1 MMKKIIVSILA
12 LSMAVAAM
20 AQKWAPVGENIKS
33 PWAEEINPA
42 APLPEYP
49 RPQMVRADW
58 MNLNGLW
65 NYAITESS
73 ADYLKADGKILV
85 PFAVESSLSGVG
97 RKITKNDAL
106 WYERTFTLPR
116 NWAGKNIL
124 LHFGAVDWMAQV
136 WVNDFYVGEHRGGF
150 DPFHFDVTEYLLKS
164 GPQNIKVKVWDGTDS
179 SWQPR
184 GKQISEP
191 YGVWYTAVTGIWQT
205 VWMEAVAKTGLK
217 EVYVK
222 PDLDNS
228 CFIMEPKFH
237 ALADGMSLN
246 VRVKDG
252 DKVVSKKTVKAT
264 SPMTVIMP
272 VKNVKTWSPE
282 SPFLYDL
289 EYDVVDK
296 AGNIV
301 DQVTSY
307 AGMRKIH
314 VEGDRVFLN
323 NQPLY
328 LRLVLDQGF
337 YPDGVWTAPSDEA
350 LKRDIELSMSVG
362 FNGARLHQKVF
373 EERFHYWAD
382 KLGYLTWG
390 ESASWGS
397 SMNNEL
403 ASRNFIPEWQEVV
416 VRDRNHPSII
426 IWTPFNET
434 WDRPKDD
441 EGGRIHDRLVTN
453 VYDLTKSL
461 DYRPVHDCSGGYH
474 VKTDIW
480 SFHNYEQ
487 DAEQLQ
493 ENLTLKGDGT
503 VPTFD
508 VENEAEYSGQPY
520 YLDEYGG
527 IKWVIEQFAE
537 NTWGYGQGPKTLEE
551 FYSRLEALTDVILD
565 MEYINGYTYTQ
576 LTDVEQEQNGIFN
589 YDRTAKFDAGKL
601 KAIFGKVPGWA
612 QPK

>member
-1 MMKKIIVSILA
+1 MRFLTSFFAILFTF
-12 LSMAVAAM
+12 AAF
-20 AQKWAPVGENIKS
+20 AQAPI
-33 PWAEEINPA
+33 PR
-42 APLPEYP
+42 PEYP
-49 RPQMVRADW
+49 RPQFERDAW
-58 MNLNGLW
+58 MNLNGTW
-65 NYAITESS
+65 TYAFDFGESGLQRDFNESKGFDNNIT
-73 ADYLKADGKILV
+73 V
-85 PFAVESSLSGVG
+85 PFCPESPLSGVEY
-97 RKITKNDAL
+97 KDFINSM
-106 WYERTFTLPR
+106 WYHRAVEVPAA
-116 NWAGKNIL
+116 WDGKKIL
-124 LHFGAVDWMAQV
+124 LNFGAVDYTSSIYVNGKLAGRHYGGSSSFSVDDTRFVEPGKTADVVV
-136 WVNDFYVGEHRGGF
+136 WVQD
-150 DPFHFDVTEYLLKS
+150 DVRAGVQAS
-164 GPQNIKVKVWDGTDS
+164 
-179 SWQPR
+179 
-184 GKQISEP
+184 GKQCPDYYSR
-191 YGVWYTAVTGIWQT
+191 GCHYTRVTGIWQT

-282 SPFLYDL
+282 SPFLYDI
-289 EYDVVDK
+289 EYEVVDK
-296 AGNIV
+296 AGNVV

-508 VENEAEYSGQPY
+508 VENEVEYCGQPY

>member
-1 MMKKIIVSILA
+1 MRFLTSLFAILFTF
-12 LSMAVAAM
+12 AAF
-20 AQKWAPVGENIKS
+20 AQAPI
-33 PWAEEINPA
+33 PR
-42 APLPEYP
+42 PEYP
-49 RPQMVRADW
+49 RPQFERDAW
-58 MNLNGLW
+58 MNLNGTW
-65 NYAITESS
+65 TYAFDFGESGLQRDFNESKGFDNNIT
-73 ADYLKADGKILV
+73 V
-85 PFAVESSLSGVG
+85 PFCPESPLSGVEY
-97 RKITKNDAL
+97 KDFINSM
-106 WYERTFTLPR
+106 WYHRAVEVPAA
-116 NWAGKNIL
+116 WDGKKIL
-124 LHFGAVDWMAQV
+124 LNFGAVDYISSIYVNGKLAGRHYGGSSSFSVDITRFVKAGQNADVVV
-136 WVNDFYVGEHRGGF
+136 WVQD
-150 DPFHFDVTEYLLKS
+150 DVRAGVQAS
-164 GPQNIKVKVWDGTDS
+164 
-179 SWQPR
+179 
-184 GKQISEP
+184 GKQCPDYYSR
-191 YGVWYTAVTGIWQT
+191 GCHYTRVTGIWQT
-205 VWMEAVAKTGLK
+205 VWMEAVAKIGLK

-282 SPFLYDL
+282 SPFLYDI
-289 EYDVVDK
+289 EYEVVDK
-296 AGNIV
+296 DGNIV

-601 KAIFGKVPGWA
+601 KAIFGKMPAWA

>member
-1 MMKKIIVSILA
+1 MRFLTSFFAILFTF
-12 LSMAVAAM
+12 AAF
-20 AQKWAPVGENIKS
+20 AQAPI
-33 PWAEEINPA
+33 PR
-42 APLPEYP
+42 PEYP
-49 RPQMVRADW
+49 RPQFERDAW
-58 MNLNGLW
+58 MNLNGTW
-65 NYAITESS
+65 TYAFDFGESGLQRDFNESKGFDNNIT
-73 ADYLKADGKILV
+73 V
-85 PFAVESSLSGVG
+85 PFCPESPLSGVEY
-97 RKITKNDAL
+97 KDFINSM
-106 WYERTFTLPR
+106 WYHRAVEVPAA
-116 NWAGKNIL
+116 WDGKKIL
-124 LHFGAVDWMAQV
+124 LNFGAVDYTSSIYVNGKLAGRHYGGSSSFSVDVTRFVEPGKTADVVV
-136 WVNDFYVGEHRGGF
+136 WVQD
-150 DPFHFDVTEYLLKS
+150 DVRAGVQAS
-164 GPQNIKVKVWDGTDS
+164 
-179 SWQPR
+179 
-184 GKQISEP
+184 GKQCPDYYSR
-191 YGVWYTAVTGIWQT
+191 GCHYTRVTGIWQT
-205 VWMEAVAKTGLK
+205 VWMEAVAKIGLK

-252 DKVVSKKTVKAT
+252 DKVVSKKTVKVT

-282 SPFLYDL
+282 SPFLYDI

-508 VENEAEYSGQPY
+508 VENEVEYSGQPY

>member
-1 MMKKIIVSILA
+1 MRFLTSLFAILFTF
-12 LSMAVAAM
+12 AAF
-20 AQKWAPVGENIKS
+20 AQAPI
-33 PWAEEINPA
+33 PR
-42 APLPEYP
+42 PEYP
-49 RPQMVRADW
+49 RPQFERDAW
-58 MNLNGLW
+58 MNLNGTW
-65 NYAITESS
+65 TYAFDFGESGLQRDFNESKGFDSNIT
-73 ADYLKADGKILV
+73 V
-85 PFAVESSLSGVG
+85 PFCPESPLSGVEY
-97 RKITKNDAL
+97 KDFINSM
-106 WYERTFTLPR
+106 WYHRAVEVPAA
-116 NWAGKNIL
+116 WEGKKIL
-124 LHFGAVDWMAQV
+124 LNFGAVDYTSSIYVNGKLAGRHYGGSSSFSVDVTRFVEPGKTADVVV
-136 WVNDFYVGEHRGGF
+136 WVQD
-150 DPFHFDVTEYLLKS
+150 DVRAGVQAS
-164 GPQNIKVKVWDGTDS
+164 
-179 SWQPR
+179 
-184 GKQISEP
+184 GKQCPDYYSR
-191 YGVWYTAVTGIWQT
+191 GCHYTRVTGIWQT

-264 SPMTVIMP
+264 NPMTVIMP

-282 SPFLYDL
+282 SPFLYDI
-289 EYDVVDK
+289 EYEVVDK
-296 AGNIV
+296 AGNVV

>member
-1 MMKKIIVSILA
+1 MRFLTSLFAILFTF
-12 LSMAVAAM
+12 AAF
-20 AQKWAPVGENIKS
+20 AQAPI
-33 PWAEEINPA
+33 PR
-42 APLPEYP
+42 PEYP
-49 RPQMVRADW
+49 RPQFERDAW
-58 MNLNGLW
+58 MNLNGTW
-65 NYAITESS
+65 TYAFDFGESGLQRDFNESKGFDSNIT
-73 ADYLKADGKILV
+73 V
-85 PFAVESSLSGVG
+85 PFCPESPLSGVEY
-97 RKITKNDAL
+97 KDFINSM
-106 WYERTFTLPR
+106 WYHRAVEVPAA
-116 NWAGKNIL
+116 WDGKKIL
-124 LHFGAVDWMAQV
+124 LNFGAVDYTSSIYVNGKLAGRHYGGSSSFSVDITRFVKAGQNADVVV
-136 WVNDFYVGEHRGGF
+136 WVQD
-150 DPFHFDVTEYLLKS
+150 DVRAGVQAS
-164 GPQNIKVKVWDGTDS
+164 
-179 SWQPR
+179 
-184 GKQISEP
+184 GKQCPDYYSR
-191 YGVWYTAVTGIWQT
+191 GCHYTRVTGIWQT
-205 VWMEAVAKTGLK
+205 VWMEAVAKIGLK

-252 DKVVSKKTVKAT
+252 DKVVSKKTVKVT

-282 SPFLYDL
+282 SPFLYDI

-508 VENEAEYSGQPY
+508 VENEVEYSGQPY

>member
-1 MMKKIIVSILA
+1 MRFLTSFFAILFTF
-12 LSMAVAAM
+12 AAF
-20 AQKWAPVGENIKS
+20 AQAPI
-33 PWAEEINPA
+33 PR
-42 APLPEYP
+42 PEYP
-49 RPQMVRADW
+49 RPQFERDAW
-58 MNLNGLW
+58 MNLNGTW
-65 NYAITESS
+65 TYAFDFGESGLQRDFNESKGFDNNIT
-73 ADYLKADGKILV
+73 V
-85 PFAVESSLSGVG
+85 PFCPESPLSGVEY
-97 RKITKNDAL
+97 KDFINSM
-106 WYERTFTLPR
+106 WYHRAVEVPAA
-116 NWAGKNIL
+116 WEGKKIL
-124 LHFGAVDWMAQV
+124 LNFGAVDYTSSIYVNGKLAGRHYGGSSSFSVDVTRFVEPGKTADVVV
-136 WVNDFYVGEHRGGF
+136 WVQD
-150 DPFHFDVTEYLLKS
+150 DVRAGVQAS
-164 GPQNIKVKVWDGTDS
+164 
-179 SWQPR
+179 
-184 GKQISEP
+184 GKQCPDYYSR
-191 YGVWYTAVTGIWQT
+191 GCHYTRVTGIWQT
-205 VWMEAVAKTGLK
+205 VWMEAVAKIGLK

-282 SPFLYDL
+282 SPFLYDI
-289 EYDVVDK
+289 EYEVVDK

-508 VENEAEYSGQPY
+508 VENEVEYSGQPY

>member
-1 MMKKIIVSILA
+1 MRFLTGFFAILFTF
-12 LSMAVAAM
+12 AAF
-20 AQKWAPVGENIKS
+20 AQAPI
-33 PWAEEINPA
+33 PR
-42 APLPEYP
+42 PEYP
-49 RPQMVRADW
+49 RPQFERDAW
-58 MNLNGLW
+58 MNLNGTW
-65 NYAITESS
+65 TYAFDFGESGLQRDFNESKGFDNNIT
-73 ADYLKADGKILV
+73 V
-85 PFAVESSLSGVG
+85 PFCPESPLSGVEY
-97 RKITKNDAL
+97 KDFINSM
-106 WYERTFTLPR
+106 WYHRAVEVPAA
-116 NWAGKNIL
+116 WDGKKIL
-124 LHFGAVDWMAQV
+124 LNFGAVDYTSSIYVNGKLAGRHYGGSSSFSVDVTRFVEPGKTADVVV
-136 WVNDFYVGEHRGGF
+136 WVQD
-150 DPFHFDVTEYLLKS
+150 DVRAGVQAS
-164 GPQNIKVKVWDGTDS
+164 
-179 SWQPR
+179 
-184 GKQISEP
+184 GKQCPDYYSR
-191 YGVWYTAVTGIWQT
+191 GCHYTRVTGIWQT

-282 SPFLYDL
+282 SPFLYDI

-337 YPDGVWTAPSDEA
+337 YPEGVWTAPSDEA

-508 VENEAEYSGQPY
+508 VENEVEYSGQPY

-527 IKWVIEQFAE
+527 IKWVIEQYAE

-601 KAIFGKVPGWA
+601 KAIFGKVPAWA

>member
-1 MMKKIIVSILA
+1 MRFLTSFFAILFTF
-12 LSMAVAAM
+12 AAF
-20 AQKWAPVGENIKS
+20 AQAPI
-33 PWAEEINPA
+33 PR
-42 APLPEYP
+42 PEYP
-49 RPQMVRADW
+49 RPQFERDAW
-58 MNLNGLW
+58 MNLNGTW
-65 NYAITESS
+65 TYAFDFGESGLQRDFNESKGFDNNIT
-73 ADYLKADGKILV
+73 V
-85 PFAVESSLSGVG
+85 PFCPESPLSGVEY
-97 RKITKNDAL
+97 KDFINSM
-106 WYERTFTLPR
+106 WYHRAVEVPAA
-116 NWAGKNIL
+116 WEGKKIL
-124 LHFGAVDWMAQV
+124 LNFGAVDYTSSIYVNGKLAGRHYGGSSSFSVDVTRFVEPGKTADVVV
-136 WVNDFYVGEHRGGF
+136 WVQD
-150 DPFHFDVTEYLLKS
+150 DVRAGVQAS
-164 GPQNIKVKVWDGTDS
+164 
-179 SWQPR
+179 
-184 GKQISEP
+184 GKQCPDYYSR
-191 YGVWYTAVTGIWQT
+191 GCHYTRVTGIWQT
-205 VWMEAVAKTGLK
+205 VWMEAVAKIGLK

-252 DKVVSKKTVKAT
+252 DKVVSKKTVKVT

-282 SPFLYDL
+282 SPFLYDI

-508 VENEAEYSGQPY
+508 VENEVEYSGQPY

>member
-1 MMKKIIVSILA
+1 MRFLTSFFAILFTF
-12 LSMAVAAM
+12 AAF
-20 AQKWAPVGENIKS
+20 AQAPI
-33 PWAEEINPA
+33 PR
-42 APLPEYP
+42 PEYP
-49 RPQMVRADW
+49 RPQFERDAW
-58 MNLNGLW
+58 MNLNGTW
-65 NYAITESS
+65 TYAFDFGESGLQRDFNESKGFDSNIT
-73 ADYLKADGKILV
+73 V
-85 PFAVESSLSGVG
+85 PFCPESPLSGVEY
-97 RKITKNDAL
+97 KDFINSM
-106 WYERTFTLPR
+106 WYHRAVEVPAA
-116 NWAGKNIL
+116 WDGKKIL
-124 LHFGAVDWMAQV
+124 LNFGAVDYTSSIYVNGKLAGRHYGGSSSFSVDVTRFVEPGKTADVVV
-136 WVNDFYVGEHRGGF
+136 WVQD
-150 DPFHFDVTEYLLKS
+150 DVRAGVQAS
-164 GPQNIKVKVWDGTDS
+164 
-179 SWQPR
+179 
-184 GKQISEP
+184 GKQCPDYYSR
-191 YGVWYTAVTGIWQT
+191 GCHYTRVTGIWQT

-282 SPFLYDL
+282 SPFLYDI

-362 FNGARLHQKVF
+362 FNGSRLHQKVF

-508 VENEAEYSGQPY
+508 VENEVEYSGQPY

>member
-1 MMKKIIVSILA
+1 MRFLTSFFAILFTF
-12 LSMAVAAM
+12 AAF
-20 AQKWAPVGENIKS
+20 AQAPI
-33 PWAEEINPA
+33 PR
-42 APLPEYP
+42 PEYP
-49 RPQMVRADW
+49 RPQFERDAW
-58 MNLNGLW
+58 MNLNGTW
-65 NYAITESS
+65 TYAFDFGESGLQRDFNESKGFDNKIT
-73 ADYLKADGKILV
+73 V
-85 PFAVESSLSGVG
+85 PFCPESPLSGVEY
-97 RKITKNDAL
+97 KDFINSM
-106 WYERTFTLPR
+106 WYHRAVEVPAA
-116 NWAGKNIL
+116 WDGKKIL
-124 LHFGAVDWMAQV
+124 LNFGAVDYTSSIYVNGKLAGRHYGGSSSFSVDVTRFVEPGKTADVVV
-136 WVNDFYVGEHRGGF
+136 WVQD
-150 DPFHFDVTEYLLKS
+150 DVRAGVQAS
-164 GPQNIKVKVWDGTDS
+164 
-179 SWQPR
+179 
-184 GKQISEP
+184 GKQCPDYYSR
-191 YGVWYTAVTGIWQT
+191 GCHYTRVTGIWQT

-337 YPDGVWTAPSDEA
+337 YPEGVWTAPSDEA

-508 VENEAEYSGQPY
+508 VENEVEYSGQPY

-601 KAIFGKVPGWA
+601 KAIFGKVPAWA

>member
-1 MMKKIIVSILA
+1 MRFLTSFFAILFTF
-12 LSMAVAAM
+12 AAF
-20 AQKWAPVGENIKS
+20 AQAPI
-33 PWAEEINPA
+33 PR
-42 APLPEYP
+42 PEYP
-49 RPQMVRADW
+49 RPQFERDAW
-58 MNLNGLW
+58 MNLNGTW
-65 NYAITESS
+65 TYAFDFGESGLQRDFNESKGFDNKIT
-73 ADYLKADGKILV
+73 V
-85 PFAVESSLSGVG
+85 PFCPESPLSGVEY
-97 RKITKNDAL
+97 KDFINSM
-106 WYERTFTLPR
+106 WYHRAVEVPAA
-116 NWAGKNIL
+116 WDGKKIL
-124 LHFGAVDWMAQV
+124 LNFGAVDYTSSIYVNGKLAGRHYGGSSSFSVDVTRFVEPGKTADVVV
-136 WVNDFYVGEHRGGF
+136 WVQD
-150 DPFHFDVTEYLLKS
+150 DVRAGVQAS
-164 GPQNIKVKVWDGTDS
+164 
-179 SWQPR
+179 
-184 GKQISEP
+184 GKQCPDYYSR
-191 YGVWYTAVTGIWQT
+191 GCHYTRVTGIWQT

-282 SPFLYDL
+282 SPFLYDI
-289 EYDVVDK
+289 EYEVVDK
-296 AGNIV
+296 AGNVV

>member
-1 MMKKIIVSILA
+1 MRFLTSFFAILFTF
-12 LSMAVAAM
+12 AAF
-20 AQKWAPVGENIKS
+20 AQAPI
-33 PWAEEINPA
+33 PR
-42 APLPEYP
+42 PEYP
-49 RPQMVRADW
+49 RPQFERDAW
-58 MNLNGLW
+58 MNLNGTW
-65 NYAITESS
+65 TYAFDFGESGLQRDFNESKGFDNNIT
-73 ADYLKADGKILV
+73 V
-85 PFAVESSLSGVG
+85 PFCPESPLSGVEY
-97 RKITKNDAL
+97 KDFINSM
-106 WYERTFTLPR
+106 WYHRAVEVPAA
-116 NWAGKNIL
+116 WEGKKIL
-124 LHFGAVDWMAQV
+124 LNFGAVDYTSSIYVNGKLAGRHYGGSSSFSVDVTRFVEPGKTADVVV
-136 WVNDFYVGEHRGGF
+136 WVQD
-150 DPFHFDVTEYLLKS
+150 DVRAGVQAS
-164 GPQNIKVKVWDGTDS
+164 
-179 SWQPR
+179 
-184 GKQISEP
+184 GKQCPDYYSR
-191 YGVWYTAVTGIWQT
+191 GCHYTRVTGIWQT

-282 SPFLYDL
+282 SPFLYDI
-289 EYDVVDK
+289 EYEVVDK
-296 AGNIV
+296 AGNVV

-337 YPDGVWTAPSDEA
+337 YPEGVWTAPSDEA
-350 LKRDIELSMSVG
+350 LRRDIELSMSVG

>member
-1 MMKKIIVSILA
+1 MRFLTSLFAILFTF
-12 LSMAVAAM
+12 AAF
-20 AQKWAPVGENIKS
+20 AQAPI
-33 PWAEEINPA
+33 PR
-42 APLPEYP
+42 PEYP
-49 RPQMVRADW
+49 RPQFERDAW
-58 MNLNGLW
+58 MNLNGTW
-65 NYAITESS
+65 TYAFDFGESGLQRDFNESKGFDSNIT
-73 ADYLKADGKILV
+73 V
-85 PFAVESSLSGVG
+85 PFCPESPLSGVEY
-97 RKITKNDAL
+97 KDFINSM
-106 WYERTFTLPR
+106 WYHRAVEVPAA
-116 NWAGKNIL
+116 WEGKKIL
-124 LHFGAVDWMAQV
+124 LNFGAVDYTSSIYVNGKLAGRHYGGSSSFSVDVTRFVEPGKTADVVV
-136 WVNDFYVGEHRGGF
+136 WVQD
-150 DPFHFDVTEYLLKS
+150 DVRAGVQAS
-164 GPQNIKVKVWDGTDS
+164 
-179 SWQPR
+179 
-184 GKQISEP
+184 GKQCPDYYSR
-191 YGVWYTAVTGIWQT
+191 GCHYTRVTGIWQT

-282 SPFLYDL
+282 SPFLYDI
-289 EYDVVDK
+289 EYEVVDK
-296 AGNIV
+296 AGNVV

-337 YPDGVWTAPSDEA
+337 YPEGVWTAPSDEA
-350 LKRDIELSMSVG
+350 LRRDIELSMSVG

-508 VENEAEYSGQPY
+508 VENEVEYSGQPY

>member
-1 MMKKIIVSILA
+1 MRFLTSFFAILFTF
-12 LSMAVAAM
+12 AAF
-20 AQKWAPVGENIKS
+20 AQAPI
-33 PWAEEINPA
+33 PR
-42 APLPEYP
+42 PEYP
-49 RPQMVRADW
+49 RPQFERDAW
-58 MNLNGLW
+58 MNLNGTW
-65 NYAITESS
+65 TYAFDFGESGLQRDFNESKGFDNNIT
-73 ADYLKADGKILV
+73 V
-85 PFAVESSLSGVG
+85 PFCPESPLSGVEY
-97 RKITKNDAL
+97 KDFINSM
-106 WYERTFTLPR
+106 WYHRAVEVPAA
-116 NWAGKNIL
+116 WEGKKIL
-124 LHFGAVDWMAQV
+124 LNFGAVDYTSSIYVNGKLAGRHYGGSSSFSVDVTRFVEPGKTADVVV
-136 WVNDFYVGEHRGGF
+136 WVQD
-150 DPFHFDVTEYLLKS
+150 DVRAGVQAS
-164 GPQNIKVKVWDGTDS
+164 
-179 SWQPR
+179 
-184 GKQISEP
+184 GKQCPDYYSR
-191 YGVWYTAVTGIWQT
+191 GCHYTRVTGIWQT

-282 SPFLYDL
+282 SPFLYDI

-508 VENEAEYSGQPY
+508 VENEVEYSGQPY

>member
-1 MMKKIIVSILA
+1 MRFLTSFFAILFTF
-12 LSMAVAAM
+12 AAF
-20 AQKWAPVGENIKS
+20 AQAPI
-33 PWAEEINPA
+33 PR
-42 APLPEYP
+42 PEYP
-49 RPQMVRADW
+49 RPQFERDAW
-58 MNLNGLW
+58 MNLNGTW
-65 NYAITESS
+65 TYAFDFGESGLQRDFNESKGFDNNIT
-73 ADYLKADGKILV
+73 V
-85 PFAVESSLSGVG
+85 PFCPESPLSGVEY
-97 RKITKNDAL
+97 KDFINSM
-106 WYERTFTLPR
+106 WYHRAVEVPAA
-116 NWAGKNIL
+116 WEGKKIL
-124 LHFGAVDWMAQV
+124 LNFGAVDYTSSIYVNGKLAGRHYGGSSSFSVDVTRFVEPGKTADVVV
-136 WVNDFYVGEHRGGF
+136 WVQD
-150 DPFHFDVTEYLLKS
+150 DVRAGVQAS
-164 GPQNIKVKVWDGTDS
+164 
-179 SWQPR
+179 
-184 GKQISEP
+184 GKQCPDYYSR
-191 YGVWYTAVTGIWQT
+191 GCHYTRVTGIWQT

-252 DKVVSKKTVKAT
+252 DKVVSKKTVKVT

-282 SPFLYDL
+282 SPFLYDI

-601 KAIFGKVPGWA
+601 KAIFGKVPAWA

>member
-1 MMKKIIVSILA
+1 MRFVTA
-12 LSMAVAAM
+12 LSAFLVAVSTF
-20 AQKWAPVGENIKS
+20 AQTVIPRSEH
-33 PWAEEINPA
+33 
-42 APLPEYP
+42 P
-49 RPQMVRADW
+49 RPQFVRDSW
-58 MNLNGLW
+58 VNLNGTW
-65 NYAITESS
+65 TYAFDFGESGLQRDFNES
-73 ADYLKADGKILV
+73 KGFDSNIIV
-85 PFAVESSLSGVG
+85 PFCPESKLSGVEY
-97 RKITKNDAL
+97 KDFINSM
-106 WYERTFTLPR
+106 WYHRAVDVPAAWE
-116 NWAGKNIL
+116 GKMIL
-124 LHFGAVDWMAQV
+124 LNFGAVDYVSSIYVNGELAGRHYGGSSSFSVDITRYVKAGETADVVV
-136 WVNDFYVGEHRGGF
+136 WVQDDLR
-150 DPFHFDVTEYLLKS
+150 S
-164 GPQNIKVKVWDGTDS
+164 GTQTG
-179 SWQPR
+179 
-184 GKQISEP
+184 GKQCPDYYSR
-191 YGVWYTAVTGIWQT
+191 GCHYTRVTGIWQT

-237 ALADGMSLN
+237 ALTDGMSLN

-337 YPDGVWTAPSDEA
+337 YPEGVWTAPSDEA
-350 LKRDIELSMSVG
+350 LRRDIELSMSVG

-434 WDRPKDD
+434 WERPKDD

>member
-1 MMKKIIVSILA
+1 MRFLTSFFAILFTF
-12 LSMAVAAM
+12 AAF
-20 AQKWAPVGENIKS
+20 AQAPI
-33 PWAEEINPA
+33 PR
-42 APLPEYP
+42 PEYP
-49 RPQMVRADW
+49 RPQFERDAW
-58 MNLNGLW
+58 MNLNGTW
-65 NYAITESS
+65 TYAFDFGESGLQRDFNESKGFDNNIT
-73 ADYLKADGKILV
+73 V
-85 PFAVESSLSGVG
+85 PFCPESPLSGVEY
-97 RKITKNDAL
+97 KDFINSM
-106 WYERTFTLPR
+106 WYHRAVEVPAA
-116 NWAGKNIL
+116 WDGKKIL
-124 LHFGAVDWMAQV
+124 LNFGAVDYTSSIYVNGKLAGRHYGGSSSFSVDVTRFVEPGKTADVVV
-136 WVNDFYVGEHRGGF
+136 WVQD
-150 DPFHFDVTEYLLKS
+150 DVRAGVQAS
-164 GPQNIKVKVWDGTDS
+164 
-179 SWQPR
+179 
-184 GKQISEP
+184 GKQCPDYYSR
-191 YGVWYTAVTGIWQT
+191 GCHYTRVTGIWQT

-282 SPFLYDL
+282 SPFLYDI
-289 EYDVVDK
+289 EYEVVDK
-296 AGNIV
+296 AGNVV

>member
-1 MMKKIIVSILA
+1 MRFLTSFFAILFTF
-12 LSMAVAAM
+12 AAF
-20 AQKWAPVGENIKS
+20 AQAPI
-33 PWAEEINPA
+33 PR
-42 APLPEYP
+42 PEYP
-49 RPQMVRADW
+49 RPQFERDAW
-58 MNLNGLW
+58 MNLNGTW
-65 NYAITESS
+65 TYAFDFGESGLQRDFNESKGFDSNIT
-73 ADYLKADGKILV
+73 V
-85 PFAVESSLSGVG
+85 PFCPESPLSGVEY
-97 RKITKNDAL
+97 KDFINSM
-106 WYERTFTLPR
+106 WYHRAVEVPAA
-116 NWAGKNIL
+116 WDGKKIL
-124 LHFGAVDWMAQV
+124 LNFGAVDYTSSIYVNGKLAGRHYGGSSSFSVDVTRFVEPGKTADVVV
-136 WVNDFYVGEHRGGF
+136 WVQDDVRAGVQASGNQCPDYYSRGC
-150 DPFHFDVTEYLLKS
+150 H
-164 GPQNIKVKVWDGTDS
+164 
-179 SWQPR
+179 
-184 GKQISEP
+184 
-191 YGVWYTAVTGIWQT
+191 YTRVTGIWQT

-222 PDLDNS
+222 HDLYNS
-228 CFIMEPKFH
+228 CFIIEPKFH

-246 VRVKDG
+246 FRVKDG

-282 SPFLYDL
+282 SPFLYDI

-373 EERFHYWAD
+373 EERFHYLAD

-601 KAIFGKVPGWA
+601 KAIFGKVPAWA

>member
-1 MMKKIIVSILA
+1 MRFLTSFFAILFTF
-12 LSMAVAAM
+12 AAF
-20 AQKWAPVGENIKS
+20 AQAPI
-33 PWAEEINPA
+33 PR
-42 APLPEYP
+42 PEYP
-49 RPQMVRADW
+49 RPQFERDAW
-58 MNLNGLW
+58 MNLNGTW
-65 NYAITESS
+65 TYAFDFGESGLQRDFNESKGFDNNIT
-73 ADYLKADGKILV
+73 V
-85 PFAVESSLSGVG
+85 PFCPESPLSGVEY
-97 RKITKNDAL
+97 KDFINSM
-106 WYERTFTLPR
+106 WYHRAVEVPAA
-116 NWAGKNIL
+116 WDGKKIL
-124 LHFGAVDWMAQV
+124 LNFGAVDYTSSIYVNGKLAGRHYGGSSSFSVDVTRFVEPGKTADVVV
-136 WVNDFYVGEHRGGF
+136 WVQD
-150 DPFHFDVTEYLLKS
+150 DVRAGVQAS
-164 GPQNIKVKVWDGTDS
+164 
-179 SWQPR
+179 
-184 GKQISEP
+184 GKQCPDYYSR
-191 YGVWYTAVTGIWQT
+191 GCHYTRVTGIWQT

-282 SPFLYDL
+282 SPFLYDI

-508 VENEAEYSGQPY
+508 VENEVEYSGQPY

>member
-1 MMKKIIVSILA
+1 MRFLTSFFAILFTF
-12 LSMAVAAM
+12 AAF
-20 AQKWAPVGENIKS
+20 AQAPI
-33 PWAEEINPA
+33 PR
-42 APLPEYP
+42 PEYP
-49 RPQMVRADW
+49 RPQFERDAW
-58 MNLNGLW
+58 MNLNGTW
-65 NYAITESS
+65 TYAFDFGESGLQRDFNESKGFDNNIT
-73 ADYLKADGKILV
+73 V
-85 PFAVESSLSGVG
+85 PFCPESPLSGVEY
-97 RKITKNDAL
+97 KDFINSM
-106 WYERTFTLPR
+106 WYHRAVEVPAA
-116 NWAGKNIL
+116 WDGKKIL
-124 LHFGAVDWMAQV
+124 LNFGAVDYTSSIYVNGKLAGRHYGGSSSFSVDITRFVKAGQNADVVV
-136 WVNDFYVGEHRGGF
+136 WVQD
-150 DPFHFDVTEYLLKS
+150 DVRAGVQAS
-164 GPQNIKVKVWDGTDS
+164 
-179 SWQPR
+179 
-184 GKQISEP
+184 GKQCPDYYSR
-191 YGVWYTAVTGIWQT
+191 GCHYTRVTGIWQT

-282 SPFLYDL
+282 SPFLYDI
-289 EYDVVDK
+289 EYEVVDK
-296 AGNIV
+296 AGNVV

-337 YPDGVWTAPSDEA
+337 YPEGVWTAPSDEA
-350 LKRDIELSMSVG
+350 LRRDIELSMSVG

>member
-1 MMKKIIVSILA
+1 MRFLTSFFAILFTF
-12 LSMAVAAM
+12 AAF
-20 AQKWAPVGENIKS
+20 AQAPI
-33 PWAEEINPA
+33 PR
-42 APLPEYP
+42 PEYP
-49 RPQMVRADW
+49 RPQFERDAW
-58 MNLNGLW
+58 MNLNGTW
-65 NYAITESS
+65 TYAFDFGESGLQRDFNESKGFDNNIT
-73 ADYLKADGKILV
+73 V
-85 PFAVESSLSGVG
+85 PFCPESPLSGVEY
-97 RKITKNDAL
+97 KDFINSM
-106 WYERTFTLPR
+106 WYHRAVEVPAA
-116 NWAGKNIL
+116 WEGKKIL
-124 LHFGAVDWMAQV
+124 LNFGAVDYTSSIYVNGKLAGRHYGGSSSFSVDVTRFVEPGKTADVVV
-136 WVNDFYVGEHRGGF
+136 WVQD
-150 DPFHFDVTEYLLKS
+150 DVRAGVQAS
-164 GPQNIKVKVWDGTDS
+164 
-179 SWQPR
+179 
-184 GKQISEP
+184 GKQCPDYYSR
-191 YGVWYTAVTGIWQT
+191 GCHYTRVTGIWQT
-205 VWMEAVAKTGLK
+205 VWMEAVAKIGLK

-282 SPFLYDL
+282 SPFLYDI

-508 VENEAEYSGQPY
+508 VENEVEYSGQPY

>member
-1 MMKKIIVSILA
+1 MRFLTSLFAILFTF
-12 LSMAVAAM
+12 AAF
-20 AQKWAPVGENIKS
+20 AQAPI
-33 PWAEEINPA
+33 PR
-42 APLPEYP
+42 PEYP
-49 RPQMVRADW
+49 RPQFERDAW
-58 MNLNGLW
+58 MNLNGTW
-65 NYAITESS
+65 TYAFDFGESGLQRDFNESKGFDNNIT
-73 ADYLKADGKILV
+73 V
-85 PFAVESSLSGVG
+85 PFCPESPLSGVEY
-97 RKITKNDAL
+97 KDFINSM
-106 WYERTFTLPR
+106 WYHRAVEVPAA
-116 NWAGKNIL
+116 WDGKKIL
-124 LHFGAVDWMAQV
+124 LNFGAVDYTSSIYVNGKLAGRHYGGSSSFSVDITRFVKAGQNADVVV
-136 WVNDFYVGEHRGGF
+136 WVQD
-150 DPFHFDVTEYLLKS
+150 DVRAGVQAS
-164 GPQNIKVKVWDGTDS
+164 
-179 SWQPR
+179 
-184 GKQISEP
+184 GKQCPDYYSR
-191 YGVWYTAVTGIWQT
+191 GCHYTRVTGIWQT

-252 DKVVSKKTVKAT
+252 DKVVSKKTVKVT

-282 SPFLYDL
+282 SPFLYDI

-508 VENEAEYSGQPY
+508 VENEVEYSGQPY

>member
-1 MMKKIIVSILA
+1 MKSDNLKLKNMRFVTA
-12 LSMAVAAM
+12 LSAFLVAVSTF
-20 AQKWAPVGENIKS
+20 AQTVIPRSEH
-33 PWAEEINPA
+33 
-42 APLPEYP
+42 P
-49 RPQMVRADW
+49 RPQFVRDSW
-58 MNLNGLW
+58 VNLNGTW
-65 NYAITESS
+65 TYAFDFGESGLQRDFNES
-73 ADYLKADGKILV
+73 KGFDSNIIV
-85 PFAVESSLSGVG
+85 PFCPESKLSGVEY
-97 RKITKNDAL
+97 KDFINSM
-106 WYERTFTLPR
+106 WYHRAVDVPAAWE
-116 NWAGKNIL
+116 GKMIL
-124 LHFGAVDWMAQV
+124 LNFGAVDYVSSIYVNGELAGRHYGGSSSFSVDITRYVKAGETADVVV
-136 WVNDFYVGEHRGGF
+136 WVQDDLR
-150 DPFHFDVTEYLLKS
+150 S
-164 GPQNIKVKVWDGTDS
+164 GTQTG
-179 SWQPR
+179 
-184 GKQISEP
+184 GKQCPDYYSR
-191 YGVWYTAVTGIWQT
+191 GCHYTRVTGIWQT

-237 ALADGMSLN
+237 ALTDGMSLN

-337 YPDGVWTAPSDEA
+337 YPEGVWTAPSDEA
-350 LKRDIELSMSVG
+350 LRRDIELSMSVG

-434 WDRPKDD
+434 WERPKDD

>member
-1 MMKKIIVSILA
+1 MRFLTSFFAILFTF
-12 LSMAVAAM
+12 AAF
-20 AQKWAPVGENIKS
+20 AQAPI
-33 PWAEEINPA
+33 PR
-42 APLPEYP
+42 PEYP
-49 RPQMVRADW
+49 RPQFERDAW
-58 MNLNGLW
+58 MNLNGTW
-65 NYAITESS
+65 TYAFDFGESGLQRDFNESKGFDNNIT
-73 ADYLKADGKILV
+73 V
-85 PFAVESSLSGVG
+85 PFCPESPLSGVEY
-97 RKITKNDAL
+97 KDFINSM
-106 WYERTFTLPR
+106 WYHRAVEVPAA
-116 NWAGKNIL
+116 WDGKKIL
-124 LHFGAVDWMAQV
+124 LNFGAVDYTSSIYVNGKLAGRHYGGSSSFSVDVTRFVEPGKTADVVV
-136 WVNDFYVGEHRGGF
+136 WVQD
-150 DPFHFDVTEYLLKS
+150 DVRAGVQAS
-164 GPQNIKVKVWDGTDS
+164 
-179 SWQPR
+179 
-184 GKQISEP
+184 GKQCPDYYSR
-191 YGVWYTAVTGIWQT
+191 GCHYTRVTGIWQT
-205 VWMEAVAKTGLK
+205 VWMEAVAKIGLK

-282 SPFLYDL
+282 SPFLYDI
-289 EYDVVDK
+289 EYEVVDK
-296 AGNIV
+296 AGNVV

-337 YPDGVWTAPSDEA
+337 YPEGVWTAPSDEA

-601 KAIFGKVPGWA
+601 KAIFGKVPAWA

>member
-1 MMKKIIVSILA
+1 MRFLTSLFAILFTF
-12 LSMAVAAM
+12 AAF
-20 AQKWAPVGENIKS
+20 AQAPI
-33 PWAEEINPA
+33 PR
-42 APLPEYP
+42 PEYP
-49 RPQMVRADW
+49 RPQFERDAW
-58 MNLNGLW
+58 MNLNGTW
-65 NYAITESS
+65 TYAFDFGESGLQRDFNESKGFDNNIT
-73 ADYLKADGKILV
+73 V
-85 PFAVESSLSGVG
+85 PFCPESPLSGVEY
-97 RKITKNDAL
+97 KDFINSM
-106 WYERTFTLPR
+106 WYHRAVEVPAA
-116 NWAGKNIL
+116 WDGKKIL
-124 LHFGAVDWMAQV
+124 LNFGAVDYTSSIYVNGKLAGRHYGGSSSFSVDITRFVKAGQNADVVV
-136 WVNDFYVGEHRGGF
+136 WVQD
-150 DPFHFDVTEYLLKS
+150 DVRAGVQAS
-164 GPQNIKVKVWDGTDS
+164 
-179 SWQPR
+179 
-184 GKQISEP
+184 GKQCPDYYSR
-191 YGVWYTAVTGIWQT
+191 GCHYTRVTGIWQT
-205 VWMEAVAKTGLK
+205 VWMEAVAKIGLK

-282 SPFLYDL
+282 SPFLYDI
-289 EYDVVDK
+289 EYEVVDK
-296 AGNIV
+296 DGNIV

-508 VENEAEYSGQPY
+508 VENEVEYSGQPY

>member
-1 MMKKIIVSILA
+1 MRFLTSFFAILFTF
-12 LSMAVAAM
+12 AAF
-20 AQKWAPVGENIKS
+20 AQAPI
-33 PWAEEINPA
+33 PR
-42 APLPEYP
+42 PEYP
-49 RPQMVRADW
+49 RPQFERDAW
-58 MNLNGLW
+58 MNLNGTW
-65 NYAITESS
+65 TYAFDFGESGLQRDFNESKGFDNNIT
-73 ADYLKADGKILV
+73 V
-85 PFAVESSLSGVG
+85 PFCPESPLSGVEY
-97 RKITKNDAL
+97 KDFINSM
-106 WYERTFTLPR
+106 WYHRAVEVPAA
-116 NWAGKNIL
+116 WDGKKIL
-124 LHFGAVDWMAQV
+124 LNFGAVDYTSSIYVNGKLAGRHYGGSSSFSVDVTRFVEPGKTADVVV
-136 WVNDFYVGEHRGGF
+136 WVQD
-150 DPFHFDVTEYLLKS
+150 DVRAGVQAS
-164 GPQNIKVKVWDGTDS
+164 
-179 SWQPR
+179 
-184 GKQISEP
+184 GKQCPDYYSR
-191 YGVWYTAVTGIWQT
+191 GCHYTRVTGIWQT

-601 KAIFGKVPGWA
+601 KAIFGKVPAWA

>member
-1 MMKKIIVSILA
+1 MRFLTSFFAILFTF
-12 LSMAVAAM
+12 AAF
-20 AQKWAPVGENIKS
+20 AQAPI
-33 PWAEEINPA
+33 PR
-42 APLPEYP
+42 PEYP
-49 RPQMVRADW
+49 RPQFERDAW
-58 MNLNGLW
+58 MNLNGTW
-65 NYAITESS
+65 TYAFDFGESGLQRDFNESKGFDSNIT
-73 ADYLKADGKILV
+73 V
-85 PFAVESSLSGVG
+85 PFCPESPLSGVEY
-97 RKITKNDAL
+97 KDFINSM
-106 WYERTFTLPR
+106 WYHRAVEVPAA
-116 NWAGKNIL
+116 WDGKKIL
-124 LHFGAVDWMAQV
+124 LNFGAVDYTSSIYVNGKLAGRHYGGSSSFSVDVTRFVEPGKTADVVV
-136 WVNDFYVGEHRGGF
+136 WVQD
-150 DPFHFDVTEYLLKS
+150 DVRAGVQAS
-164 GPQNIKVKVWDGTDS
+164 
-179 SWQPR
+179 
-184 GKQISEP
+184 GKQCPDYYSR
-191 YGVWYTAVTGIWQT
+191 GCHYTRVTGIWQT

-264 SPMTVIMP
+264 NPMTVIMP

-282 SPFLYDL
+282 SPFLYDI
-289 EYDVVDK
+289 EYEVVDK
-296 AGNIV
+296 AGNVV

-508 VENEAEYSGQPY
+508 VENEVEYSGQPY

>member
-1 MMKKIIVSILA
+1 MRFLTSFFAILFTF
-12 LSMAVAAM
+12 AAF
-20 AQKWAPVGENIKS
+20 AQAPI
-33 PWAEEINPA
+33 PR
-42 APLPEYP
+42 PEYP
-49 RPQMVRADW
+49 RPQFERDAW
-58 MNLNGLW
+58 MNLNGTW
-65 NYAITESS
+65 TYAFDFGESGLQRDFNESKGFDSNIT
-73 ADYLKADGKILV
+73 V
-85 PFAVESSLSGVG
+85 PFCPESPLSGVEY
-97 RKITKNDAL
+97 KDFINSM
-106 WYERTFTLPR
+106 WYHRAVEVPAA
-116 NWAGKNIL
+116 WEGKKIL
-124 LHFGAVDWMAQV
+124 LNLGAVDYTSSIYVNGKLAGRHYGGSSSFSVDVTRFGEPGKTADVVV
-136 WVNDFYVGEHRGGF
+136 WVQD
-150 DPFHFDVTEYLLKS
+150 DVRAGVQAS
-164 GPQNIKVKVWDGTDS
+164 
-179 SWQPR
+179 
-184 GKQISEP
+184 GKQCPDYYSR
-191 YGVWYTAVTGIWQT
+191 GCHYTRVTGIWQT

-282 SPFLYDL
+282 SPFLYDI
-289 EYDVVDK
+289 EYEVVDK
-296 AGNIV
+296 AGNVV

-337 YPDGVWTAPSDEA
+337 YPEGVWTAPSDEA
-350 LKRDIELSMSVG
+350 LRRDIELSMSVG

>member
-1 MMKKIIVSILA
+1 MRFLTSFFAILFTF
-12 LSMAVAAM
+12 AAF
-20 AQKWAPVGENIKS
+20 AQAPI
-33 PWAEEINPA
+33 PR
-42 APLPEYP
+42 PEYP
-49 RPQMVRADW
+49 RPQFERDAW
-58 MNLNGLW
+58 MNLNGTW
-65 NYAITESS
+65 TYAFDFGESGLQRDFNESKGFDNKIT
-73 ADYLKADGKILV
+73 V
-85 PFAVESSLSGVG
+85 PFCPESPLSGVEY
-97 RKITKNDAL
+97 KDFINSM
-106 WYERTFTLPR
+106 WYHRAVEVPAA
-116 NWAGKNIL
+116 WDGKKIL
-124 LHFGAVDWMAQV
+124 LNFGAVDYTSSIYVNGKLAGRHYGGSSSFSVDVTRFVEPGKTADVVV
-136 WVNDFYVGEHRGGF
+136 WVQD
-150 DPFHFDVTEYLLKS
+150 DVRAGVQAS
-164 GPQNIKVKVWDGTDS
+164 
-179 SWQPR
+179 
-184 GKQISEP
+184 GKQCPDYYSR
-191 YGVWYTAVTGIWQT
+191 GCHYTRVTGIWQT

-337 YPDGVWTAPSDEA
+337 YPEGVWTAPSDEA

-601 KAIFGKVPGWA
+601 KAIFGKVPAWA

>member
-1 MMKKIIVSILA
+1 MRFLTSFFAILFTF
-12 LSMAVAAM
+12 AAF
-20 AQKWAPVGENIKS
+20 AQAPI
-33 PWAEEINPA
+33 PR
-42 APLPEYP
+42 PEYP
-49 RPQMVRADW
+49 RPQFERDAW
-58 MNLNGLW
+58 MNLNGTW
-65 NYAITESS
+65 TYAFDFGESGLQRDFNESKGFDNNIT
-73 ADYLKADGKILV
+73 V
-85 PFAVESSLSGVG
+85 PFCPESPLSGVEY
-97 RKITKNDAL
+97 KDFINSM
-106 WYERTFTLPR
+106 WYHRAVEVPAA
-116 NWAGKNIL
+116 WDGKKIL
-124 LHFGAVDWMAQV
+124 LNFGAVDYTSSIYVNGKLAGRHYGGSSSFSVDVTRFVEPGKTADVVV
-136 WVNDFYVGEHRGGF
+136 WVQD
-150 DPFHFDVTEYLLKS
+150 DVRAGVQAS
-164 GPQNIKVKVWDGTDS
+164 
-179 SWQPR
+179 
-184 GKQISEP
+184 GKQCPDYYSR
-191 YGVWYTAVTGIWQT
+191 GCHYTRVTGIWQT
-205 VWMEAVAKTGLK
+205 VWMEAVAKIGLK

-282 SPFLYDL
+282 SPFLYDI

-508 VENEAEYSGQPY
+508 VENEVEYSGQPY

>member
-1 MMKKIIVSILA
+1 MRFLTSLFAILFA
-12 LSMAVAAM
+12 FAAF
-20 AQKWAPVGENIKS
+20 AQAPI
-33 PWAEEINPA
+33 PR
-42 APLPEYP
+42 PEYP
-49 RPQMVRADW
+49 RPQFERDAW
-58 MNLNGLW
+58 MNLNGTW
-65 NYAITESS
+65 TYAFDFGESGLQRDFNESKGFDNNIT
-73 ADYLKADGKILV
+73 V
-85 PFAVESSLSGVG
+85 PFCPESPLSGVEY
-97 RKITKNDAL
+97 KDFINSM
-106 WYERTFTLPR
+106 WYHRAVEVPAA
-116 NWAGKNIL
+116 WDGKKIL
-124 LHFGAVDWMAQV
+124 LNFGAVDYTSSIYVNGKLAGRHYGGSSSFSVDVTRFVEPGKTADVVV
-136 WVNDFYVGEHRGGF
+136 WVQD
-150 DPFHFDVTEYLLKS
+150 DVRAGVQAS
-164 GPQNIKVKVWDGTDS
+164 
-179 SWQPR
+179 
-184 GKQISEP
+184 GKQCPDYYSR
-191 YGVWYTAVTGIWQT
+191 GCHYTRVTGIWQT

-282 SPFLYDL
+282 SPFLYDI
-289 EYDVVDK
+289 EYEVVDK
-296 AGNIV
+296 AGNVV

-337 YPDGVWTAPSDEA
+337 YPEGVWTAPSDEA
-350 LKRDIELSMSVG
+350 LRRDIELSMSVG

-601 KAIFGKVPGWA
+601 KAIFGKVPGWT

>member
-1 MMKKIIVSILA
+1 MRFLTSLFAILFTF
-12 LSMAVAAM
+12 AAF
-20 AQKWAPVGENIKS
+20 AQAPI
-33 PWAEEINPA
+33 PR
-42 APLPEYP
+42 PEYP
-49 RPQMVRADW
+49 RPQFERDAW
-58 MNLNGLW
+58 MNLNGTW
-65 NYAITESS
+65 TYAFDFGESGLQRDFNESKGFDNKIT
-73 ADYLKADGKILV
+73 V
-85 PFAVESSLSGVG
+85 PFCPESPLSGVEY
-97 RKITKNDAL
+97 KDFINSM
-106 WYERTFTLPR
+106 WYHRAVEVPAA
-116 NWAGKNIL
+116 WDGKKIL
-124 LHFGAVDWMAQV
+124 LNFGAVDYTSSIYVNGKLAGRHYGGSSSFSVDVTRFVEPGKTADVVV
-136 WVNDFYVGEHRGGF
+136 WVQD
-150 DPFHFDVTEYLLKS
+150 DVRAGVQAS
-164 GPQNIKVKVWDGTDS
+164 
-179 SWQPR
+179 
-184 GKQISEP
+184 GKQCPDYYSR
-191 YGVWYTAVTGIWQT
+191 GCHYTRVTGIWQT

-282 SPFLYDL
+282 SPFLYDI
-289 EYDVVDK
+289 EYEVVDK
-296 AGNIV
+296 AGNVV

>member
-1 MMKKIIVSILA
+1 MRFLTSFFAILFTF
-12 LSMAVAAM
+12 AAF
-20 AQKWAPVGENIKS
+20 AQAPI
-33 PWAEEINPA
+33 PR
-42 APLPEYP
+42 PEYP
-49 RPQMVRADW
+49 RPQFERDAW
-58 MNLNGLW
+58 MNLNGTW
-65 NYAITESS
+65 TYAFDFGESGLQRDFNESKGFDSNIT
-73 ADYLKADGKILV
+73 V
-85 PFAVESSLSGVG
+85 PFCPESPLSGVEY
-97 RKITKNDAL
+97 KDFINSM
-106 WYERTFTLPR
+106 WYHRAVEVPAA
-116 NWAGKNIL
+116 WEGKKIL
-124 LHFGAVDWMAQV
+124 LNFGAVDYTSSIYVNGKLAGRHYGGSSSFSVDVTRFVEPGKTADVVV
-136 WVNDFYVGEHRGGF
+136 WVQD
-150 DPFHFDVTEYLLKS
+150 DVRAGVQAS
-164 GPQNIKVKVWDGTDS
+164 
-179 SWQPR
+179 
-184 GKQISEP
+184 GKQCPDYYSR
-191 YGVWYTAVTGIWQT
+191 GCHYTRVTGIWQT

-252 DKVVSKKTVKAT
+252 DKVVSKKTVKVT

-282 SPFLYDL
+282 SPFLYDI

-508 VENEAEYSGQPY
+508 VENEVEYSGQPY

>member
-1 MMKKIIVSILA
+1 MRFLTSFFAILFTF
-12 LSMAVAAM
+12 AAF
-20 AQKWAPVGENIKS
+20 AQAPI
-33 PWAEEINPA
+33 PR
-42 APLPEYP
+42 PEYP
-49 RPQMVRADW
+49 RPQFERDAW
-58 MNLNGLW
+58 MNLNGTW
-65 NYAITESS
+65 TYAFDFGESGLQRDFNESKGFDNNIT
-73 ADYLKADGKILV
+73 V
-85 PFAVESSLSGVG
+85 PFCPESPLSGVEY
-97 RKITKNDAL
+97 KDFINSM
-106 WYERTFTLPR
+106 WYHRAVEVPAA
-116 NWAGKNIL
+116 WEGKKIL
-124 LHFGAVDWMAQV
+124 LNFGAVDYTSSIYVNGKLAGRHYGGSSSFSVDVTRFVEPGKAADVVV
-136 WVNDFYVGEHRGGF
+136 WVQD
-150 DPFHFDVTEYLLKS
+150 DVRAGVQAS
-164 GPQNIKVKVWDGTDS
+164 
-179 SWQPR
+179 
-184 GKQISEP
+184 GKQCPDYYSR
-191 YGVWYTAVTGIWQT
+191 GCHYTRVTGIWQT
-205 VWMEAVAKTGLK
+205 VWMEAVAKIGLK

-252 DKVVSKKTVKAT
+252 DKVVSKKTVKVT

-282 SPFLYDL
+282 SPFLYDI

-508 VENEAEYSGQPY
+508 VENEVEYSGQPY